1 MFGINSRPPLDQTEQ
16 QGQATSRP
24 ARMPAVIQDGYGG
37 PEVLRLQ
44 TAPLPAIRDKEVLVQ
59 VHAAGL
65 AKGTWHVMT
74 GTPYLLRVFF
84 GIRSPRQPVAGL
96 NLAGVVVSAGP
107 AVTRFKPGDRVYGI
121 GKGSFAGYS
130 AALERKLAPMPAGL
144 DFEQAAAV
152 PVSGLTA
159 LQAVADVARVS
170 NGQRVLVTGA
180 SGGVGSLAV
189 QLAVAAGAEV
199 TGVCSAGKAGFVR
212 GLGAQNVLDYRSE
225 DFAASAG
232 AYDAI
237 IDIAGSPPLAR
248 LRRALKPG
256 GTAALVGGE
265 EGGRVTGG
273 MFERQIA
280 GAILSTLDR
289 GHRRFR
295 NVLAKES
302 GAELERLNALLESGT
317 VVPHI
322 DSRFPLAEA
331 PAAMERLQSGEVT
344 GSVVLTVQ
352 QD

>member
-1 MFGINSRPPLDQTEQ
+1 MFGTSSRSPLSRTVPGQGAALPPQMT
-16 QGQATSRP
+16 
-24 ARMPAVIQDGYGG
+24 AVVQDGYGG
-37 PEVLRLQ
+37 TDVL
-44 TAPLPAIRDKEVLVQ
+44 TIKTVPLPVISAGDVLVQ

-65 AKGTWHVMT
+65 AKGAWHVMT

-84 GIRSPRQPVAGL
+84 GLRSPRQQVAGH
-96 NLAGVVVSAGP
+96 NLAGTVMAVGED
-107 AVTRFKPGDRVYGI
+107 VTRFKPGDRVYGI
-121 GKGSFAGYS
+121 GKGSFAGYA
-130 AALERKLAPMPAGL
+130 AALERKLAPMPEGL

-159 LQAVADVARVS
+159 LQAVADAARVS
-170 NGQRVLVTGA
+170 RGQRVLVTGA

-212 GLGAQNVLDYRSE
+212 GLGAQNVLDYQSE

-232 AYDAI
+232 AYDAV
-237 IDIAGSPPLAR
+237 IDIAGNPSLTR

-273 MFERQIA
+273 MIERQLA
-280 GAILSTLDR
+280 GRFLSMLDR

-302 GAELERLNALLESGT
+302 GAELERLNGLLESGA

-322 DSRFPLAEA
+322 DSRFPLADVA
-331 PAAMERLQSGEVT
+331 AAMARLESGQVQ
-344 GSVVLTVQ
+344 GSIVMTVSGT
-352 QD
+352 